1 MAVDK
6 LERGYTKPSK
16 KKRVEPF
23 VLIPS
28 EVLISTAYIDLSFSA
43 SSMLVEVLH
52 FYNGRNNGCI
62 WISPEVLRA
71 RRFSKNT
78 ASKALKELRSHGF
91 IYMTKRGGNQRG
103 GCSWFAITWLPIN
116 RVDGQFLGQFIAKA
130 YESWEGAKEKIKGA
144 KNRRGNPK
152 KRELL
157 DKVSL
162 NGQYLEINVN
172 TRECLNESVQIPN
185 IVTYKDMPSSGIKV
199 KRVE

>member
-1 MAVDK
+1 MAEDK
-6 LERGYTKPSK
+6 LERGYVKLSK

-28 EVLISTAYIDLSFSA
+28 EILNSAAYIDLSFSA
-43 SSMLVEVLH
+43 SSMLVEVVH

-62 WISPEVLRA
+62 WISPQVLKA

-103 GCSWFAITWLPIN
+103 GCSWFALTWLPLN
-116 RVDGQFLGQFIAKA
+116 RVDGQFLGQFKAKA
-130 YESWEGAKEKIKGA
+130 YESWEGAEEKIKGA

-152 KRELL
+152 KREML
-157 DKVSL
+157 DKALL
-162 NGQYLEINVN
+162 NGQHLEININ
-172 TRECLNESVQIPN
+172 TREYSNQRGQIPN
-185 IVTYKDMPSSGIKV
+185 IVTYKDMPSIAG
-199 KRVE
+199 